1 MDMLAEGHALAVG
14 LGEIQVSRDPQDQ
27 LVAYGL
33 GSCVAVA
40 MHDPAARIAG
50 LLHAVLPERPQ
61 EAAPLCPKYVDA
73 GIQALLEQV
82 EALGAVRFRLH
93 VRLVGGANMLALAN
107 AGLALNI
114 GERNIAI
121 ARSTLAGLRLR
132 VAAEDVGGNKGR
144 TVRLS
149 VADGRMTVRVLGS
162 QTREL

>member
-1 MDMLAEGHALAVG
+1 MLAEGNALAVG

-40 MHDPAARIAG
+40 VHDPVARVAG
-50 LLHAVLPERPQ
+50 LLHAVLPERPR
-61 EAAPLCPKYVDA
+61 EGAPLCSKYVDT
-73 GIQALLEQV
+73 GIQALLERV
-82 EALGAVRFRLH
+82 EAMGALRSRLR
-93 VRLVGGANMLALAN
+93 VCMVGGANMLTLAN

-114 GERNIAI
+114 GERNIAM

>member
-1 MDMLAEGHALAVG
+1 MEMIAESNALAVG
-14 LGEIQVSRDPQDQ
+14 LGELQVSRDPQDQ

-40 MHDPAARIAG
+40 MHDPVARVAG
-50 LLHAVLPERPQ
+50 LLHAVLPERPR
-61 EAAPLCPKYVDA
+61 EAAPLCPKYVDT
-73 GIQALLEQV
+73 GIPALLARLE
-82 EALGAVRFRLH
+82 ELGAVRSRLR
-93 VRLVGGANMLALAN
+93 VRMVGGANMLASAN

-114 GERNIAI
+114 GERNIAM

-132 VAAEDVGGNKGR
+132 LAAEDVGGNKGR
-144 TVRLS
+144 TVRLY